1 MLFFGRVPVFVCLAF
16 RHFRFDSNTN
26 STDLDAVTSKMNGQN
41 LTSFKDG
48 SSMKIAAANST
59 TANFSSQSESP
70 TVVGRLNET
79 LRTAKGTPAGAL
91 PPAPAQEDGPL
102 DPMLNAS
109 QGFDVTLNAS
119 QGYGLGRPEKM
130 AVEILED
137 KAGLTDPTGR
147 IWVITPKRNP
157 SAPPAGTPG
166 VMPLSAANDSTS
178 AKVGHDVVIVGTARD
193 IAAHIGRI
201 TKELKDVCE
210 EVAGSTSRCTLLFF
224 ENDSRDGSRKLL
236 ENSGAKLVD
245 EVHLNLTSR
254 TARLAHARKSLLHK
268 VKEVGYTPEFV
279 MISDLDNCASAA
291 PASAVTR
298 AISSSQAWDVVSFDR
313 GDYYDSWALRCEGA
327 DENTNMPRLKPYA
340 KCLAGL
346 RGGEGPKVVSG
357 GDTYVPVHSAFNSF
371 AIYKY
376 SVVRG
381 CEDSYTGDRNAGG
394 HGCAGPGECTEECEH
409 VPFHACLR
417 DRQGARVMV
426 ADWKLNTPGGGCG
439 SQLGCYPSCGRGQPC
454 RQGAGNFGLGK
465 CA

>member
-1 MLFFGRVPVFVCLAF
+1 MLFFGRLPVFVCLAF

-48 SSMKIAAANST
+48 SSMKIAATNST

-224 ENDSRDGSRKLL
+224 ENDSRDGSRRLL
-236 ENSGAKLVD
+236 ENSGAKLVY
-245 EVHLNLTSR
+245 EVHLNWTSKTVWLFFQQR
-254 TARLAHARKSLLHK
+254 
-268 VKEVGYTPEFV
+268 VIF
-279 MISDLDNCASAA
+279 
-291 PASAVTR
+291 
-298 AISSSQAWDVVSFDR
+298 SS
-313 GDYYDSWALRCEGA
+313 
-327 DENTNMPRLKPYA
+327 
-340 KCLAGL
+340 
-346 RGGEGPKVVSG
+346 
-357 GDTYVPVHSAFNSF
+357 
-371 AIYKY
+371 
-376 SVVRG
+376 
-381 CEDSYTGDRNAGG
+381 
-394 HGCAGPGECTEECEH
+394 
-409 VPFHACLR
+409 
-417 DRQGARVMV
+417 
-426 ADWKLNTPGGGCG
+426 
-439 SQLGCYPSCGRGQPC
+439 
-454 RQGAGNFGLGK
+454 
-465 CA
+465 